1 MRRAQLGAA
10 VILAGTIAACTDS
23 APPAGIVHRDPVVA
37 ASPTTTETTTLPEVT
52 TTTEPPPPTTD
63 APTTTV
69 YDWGPVLCPR
79 LRHPAHHEPC
89 PVTTTTEA
97 RQAPVAVRTPV
108 AAPADDVWWALAL
121 CEDGGRNRDFGPY
134 SGYFH
139 FLPSTYHANG
149 GTGQPS
155 DDDYETQKAVAMRL
169 QAREGWAPWP
179 GCRAK
184 LGLP

>member
-1 MRRAQLGAA
+1 M
-10 VILAGTIAACTDS
+10 
-23 APPAGIVHRDPVVA
+23 
-37 ASPTTTETTTLPEVT
+37 
-52 TTTEPPPPTTD
+52 
-63 APTTTV
+63 
-69 YDWGPVLCPR
+69 
-79 LRHPAHHEPC
+79 
-89 PVTTTTEA
+89 TTTTEA
-97 RQAPVAVRTPV
+97 ASASVAVRTPD
-108 AAPADDVWWALAL
+108 AAPVNDVWWALAL

-155 DDDYETQKAVAMRL
+155 DDDYETQKAVAQRL

>member
-23 APPAGIVHRDPVVA
+23 APPAGTVHRESPVAA
-37 ASPTTTETTTLPEVT
+37 ASPTTTEATTLPEVT
-52 TTTEPPPPTTD
+52 TTTEPAPE
-63 APTTTV
+63 PTTTTTA

-89 PVTTTTEA
+89 PPTTTEV
-97 RQAPVAVRTPV
+97 QPAPAAVRT
-108 AAPADDVWWALAL
+108 AAPVDDIWWALAL

-139 FLPSTYHANG
+139 FLPSTYRANG
-149 GTGQPS
+149 GSGQPS
-155 DDDYETQKAVAMRL
+155 ADDYETQKAVAQTL